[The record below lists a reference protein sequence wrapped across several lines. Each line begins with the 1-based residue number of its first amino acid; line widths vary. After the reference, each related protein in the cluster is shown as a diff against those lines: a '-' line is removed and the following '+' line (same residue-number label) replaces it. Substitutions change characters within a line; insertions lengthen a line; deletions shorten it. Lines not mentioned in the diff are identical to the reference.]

1 MPNQK
6 RNVHLKSSFTPDEY
20 GVIRKKMGQY
30 GGTNLSAYL
39 RKMALDGYV
48 INLSLPD
55 LQEVSSLLRR
65 AGDDINR
72 IARQADGTN
81 RVSDADLREITENQR
96 RILESMGKVLKAL
109 SKLE

>member
-1 MPNQK
+1 MQDQK
-6 RNVHLKSSFTPDEY
+6 RTVPLRLYVTPDEY
-20 GVIRKKMGQY
+20 AMIRKKMSQY

-48 INLSLPD
+48 INLALPE

-72 IARQADGTN
+72 IARRAGGTN
-81 RVSDADLREITENQR
+81 GVSGADLREITENQR
-96 RILESMGKVLKAL
+96 RILGSMGKVLKAL